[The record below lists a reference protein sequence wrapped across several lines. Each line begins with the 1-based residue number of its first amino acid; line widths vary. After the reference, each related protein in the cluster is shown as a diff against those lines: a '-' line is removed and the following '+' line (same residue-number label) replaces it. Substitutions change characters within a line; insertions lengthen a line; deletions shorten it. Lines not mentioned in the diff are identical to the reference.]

1 LKKIFHFY
9 NLPESTIQYLKVQ
22 LVFMVDPS
30 VLTTSHIFRLLW
42 SILKLGNVFL
52 RWFSNCLRWTTLL
65 FGSKEVSEDLK
76 LSIISE
82 SNIVVRSTSG
92 SPNRL
97 YDMCILS
104 RLIGSKCKGVTFKVS
119 SP

>member
-104 RLIGSKCKGVTFKVS
+104 RL
-119 SP
+119 